1 MTDVQRGQAG
11 RATACMKS
19 TLKRYKSIKNA
30 KKYNFRIIAKNLV
43 TGMVL
48 PMPIETK
55 IIHLHGL
62 RTARA
67 LRAMADRAESGDVH
81 GVVLAARTTSG
92 ELDLRLAGVYERS
105 PALAYRDSAR
115 VLDALLYRE
124 DDEG

>member
-1 MTDVQRGQAG
+1 
-11 RATACMKS
+11 
-19 TLKRYKSIKNA
+19 
-30 KKYNFRIIAKNLV
+30 
-43 TGMVL
+43 MVA

-62 RTARA
+62 RIARA

-81 GVVLAARTTSG
+81 GVVLAARTPSG